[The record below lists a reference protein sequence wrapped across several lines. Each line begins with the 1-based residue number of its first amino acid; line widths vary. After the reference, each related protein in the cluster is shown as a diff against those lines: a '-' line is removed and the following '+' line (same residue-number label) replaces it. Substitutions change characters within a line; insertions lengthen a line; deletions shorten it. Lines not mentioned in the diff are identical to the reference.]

1 MARQQKTKSLVFRI
15 IQVVILGG
23 IGYFLVRNLADLDWE
38 EFFRSLALANRWLL
52 ALSMVM
58 TVGGGLLVALG
69 WGFILRALGQ
79 KVSHGEIIR
88 VYYLS
93 ELAKYIPGKI
103 WTAVGRVMM
112 LEKKGV
118 PRLITLASVGVMLI
132 ILAVSGVLVA
142 LATLPLWPS
151 LEVAGDSRLVIL
163 LVALV
168 PIGLVAL
175 HPRIFQPVLNWFLR
189 QVEQVEMRVN
199 LRYSSILM
207 LVLYWCGLWLI
218 KGTATYFL
226 LTILP
231 GNIFAA
237 HPLPSYSWLLF
248 SGIMAVSWILGT
260 ISPLTPA
267 GLGIAELS
275 IVVLLE
281 SLFSI
286 PAGYGTIFAVFIR
299 IWSVIAELI
308 CVGISCLIFSP
319 KKQELAS
326 IEQDRSKIK
335 IISTESTGKK
345 QK

>member
-1 MARQQKTKSLVFRI
+1 VSSCLRGYFLVKITKHHIFRI
-15 IQVVILGG
+15 VQVVILAA
-23 IGYFLVRNLADLDWE
+23 IGYFLARNLVGLDWAA
-38 EFFRSLALANRWLL
+38 FSQSLVQANRWFL
-52 ALSMVM
+52 ALSMIM

-79 KVSHGEIIR
+79 KISHGEILR

-93 ELAKYIPGKI
+93 ELAKYVPGKI

-118 PRLITLASVGVMLI
+118 PRLITIASVGVMLI
-132 ILAVSGVLVA
+132 ILAVSGVLIA
-142 LATLPLWPS
+142 LVSLPLWPS

-168 PIGLVAL
+168 PIGLALL

-189 QVEQVEMRVN
+189 KVEHVEARVN
-199 LRYSSILM
+199 LRYSSILL
-207 LVLYWCGLWLI
+207 LVLYWCGLWVI
-218 KGTATYFL
+218 KGTATYLL

-231 GNIFAA
+231 GDIFAA

-286 PAGYGTIFAVFIR
+286 PVGYGTIFAVFIR
-299 IWSVIAELI
+299 IWSVVAELI
-308 CVGISCLIFSP
+308 CVGITCRLKS
-319 KKQELAS
+319 
-326 IEQDRSKIK
+326 
-335 IISTESTGKK
+335 
-345 QK
+345 

>member
-1 MARQQKTKSLVFRI
+1 MAVFLLKITKHHIFRVV
-15 IQVVILGG
+15 QVVILAA
-23 IGYFLVRNLADLDWE
+23 IGYFLARNLVGLDWPA
-38 EFFRSLALANRWLL
+38 FFRSLAQANRWFL
-52 ALSMVM
+52 ALSMIM

-69 WGFILRALGQ
+69 WGFILRSLGQ
-79 KVSHGEIIR
+79 KISHGEILR

-118 PRLITLASVGVMLI
+118 PRLITIASVGVMLI
-132 ILAVSGVLVA
+132 ILAVSGVLIA
-142 LATLPLWPS
+142 LVSLPLWPS

-168 PIGLVAL
+168 PIGLALL
-175 HPRIFQPVLNWFLR
+175 HPRIFQPILNWFLR
-189 QVEQVEMRVN
+189 KFEKVDVRVN
-199 LRYSSILM
+199 LRYTSIIL
-207 LVLYWCGLWLI
+207 LVLYWCGLWII
-218 KGTATYFL
+218 KGSATYLL

-231 GNIFAA
+231 DDIFAA

-286 PAGYGTIFAVFIR
+286 PVGYGTIFAVFIR

-308 CVGISCLIFSP
+308 CVGISCLIFSE
-319 KKQELAS
+319 KK
-326 IEQDRSKIK
+326 
-335 IISTESTGKK
+335 
-345 QK
+345 

>member
-1 MARQQKTKSLVFRI
+1 VKITKHHIFRI
-15 IQVVILGG
+15 VQVVILAA
-23 IGYFLVRNLADLDWE
+23 IGYFLARNLVGLDWAA
-38 EFFRSLALANRWLL
+38 FSQSLVQANRWFL
-52 ALSMVM
+52 ALSMIM

-79 KVSHGEIIR
+79 KILHGEILRI
-88 VYYLS
+88 YYLS
-93 ELAKYIPGKI
+93 ELAKYVPGKI

-118 PRLITLASVGVMLI
+118 PRLITIASVGVMLI
-132 ILAVSGVLVA
+132 ILAVSGVLVS

-168 PIGLVAL
+168 PIGLAAL

-189 QVEQVEMRVN
+189 KVEHVEAKVN
-199 LRYSSILM
+199 LRYSSILL
-207 LVLYWCGLWLI
+207 LVLYWCGLWVI

-231 GNIFAA
+231 DEIFAA
-237 HPLPSYSWLLF
+237 HPLPAYGWLLF

-260 ISPLTPA
+260 ISPFTPA

-286 PAGYGTIFAVFIR
+286 PVGYGTIFAVFIR
-299 IWSVIAELI
+299 IWSVVAELI
-308 CVGISCLIFSP
+308 CVGITFRLDAGS
-319 KKQELAS
+319 KKE
-326 IEQDRSKIK
+326 
-335 IISTESTGKK
+335 
-345 QK
+345 

>member
-1 MARQQKTKSLVFRI
+1 MKKAKSLIFRI
-15 IQVVILGG
+15 IQVVILVV
-23 IGYFLVRNLADLDWE
+23 IGYFLVRNLVDLDWR
-38 EFFRSLALANRWLL
+38 EFSRSLALANRWLL
-52 ALSMVM
+52 GLSMIL
-58 TVGGGLLVALG
+58 TVGGGILVALG

-79 KVSHGEIIR
+79 KIPQAAVLRI
-88 VYYLS
+88 YYLS
-93 ELAKYIPGKI
+93 ELAKYVPGKI

-118 PRLITLASVGVMLI
+118 PRLITIASVGVMLI
-132 ILAVSGVLVA
+132 ILAVSGVLVS

-168 PIGLVAL
+168 PIGLAAL

-189 QVEQVEMRVN
+189 KVEHVEAKVN
-199 LRYSSILM
+199 LRYSSILL
-207 LVLYWCGLWLI
+207 LVLYWCGLWVI

-231 GNIFAA
+231 DEIFAA
-237 HPLPSYSWLLF
+237 HPLPAYGWLLF

-260 ISPLTPA
+260 ISPFTPA

-286 PAGYGTIFAVFIR
+286 PVGYGTIFAVFIR
-299 IWSVIAELI
+299 IWSVVAELI
-308 CVGISCLIFSP
+308 CVGITFRLDAGS
-319 KKQELAS
+319 KKE
-326 IEQDRSKIK
+326 
-335 IISTESTGKK
+335 
-345 QK
+345 

>member
-1 MARQQKTKSLVFRI
+1 MKITKNIIFRI
-15 IQVVILGG
+15 IQVVILVV
-23 IGYFLVRNLADLDWE
+23 IGYFLVRNLVDLDWRA
-38 EFFRSLALANRWLL
+38 FSRSLVQANRWIL
-52 ALSMVM
+52 ALSMIL
-58 TVGGGLLVALG
+58 TVGGGILVALG

-79 KVSHGEIIR
+79 KIPQGGILRI
-88 VYYLS
+88 YYLS
-93 ELAKYIPGKI
+93 ELAKYVPGKI

-118 PRLITLASVGVMLI
+118 PRLITIASVGVMLI

-168 PIGLVAL
+168 PIGLAAL
-175 HPRIFQPVLNWFLR
+175 HPRIFQPILNWFLR
-189 QVEQVEMRVN
+189 KVEKVDVRVN
-199 LRYSSILM
+199 LRYTSILL
-207 LVLYWCGLWLI
+207 LVLFWCGLWII
-218 KGTATYFL
+218 KGTATFLL

-231 GNIFAA
+231 EDIFTA
-237 HPLPSYSWLLF
+237 HPLPPYSWLLF

-260 ISPLTPA
+260 ISPFTPA

-299 IWSVIAELI
+299 IWSVVAELI
-308 CVGISCLIFSP
+308 CVGITCLIFPS
-319 KKQELAS
+319 KK
-326 IEQDRSKIK
+326 
-335 IISTESTGKK
+335 
-345 QK
+345 

>member
-1 MARQQKTKSLVFRI
+1 MKITKTHIFRV
-15 IQVVILGG
+15 IQVVILGA
-23 IGYFLVRNLADLDWE
+23 IGYFLVLNLVELDWRA
-38 EFFRSLALANRWLL
+38 FFRSLAQANRWLL
-52 ALSMVM
+52 VLSMIM

-79 KVSHGEIIR
+79 KVPHGVILRI
-88 VYYLS
+88 YYLS
-93 ELAKYIPGKI
+93 ELAKYVPGKI

-112 LEKKGV
+112 LEKRGV
-118 PRLITLASVGVMLI
+118 PRLITIASVGAMLI

-168 PIGLVAL
+168 PIGLALL
-175 HPRIFQPVLNWFLR
+175 HPRIFQPILNWFLR
-189 QVEQVEMRVN
+189 KFEKVDVTVN
-199 LRYSSILM
+199 LRYASILL
-207 LVLYWCGLWLI
+207 LVLFWCGLWII
-218 KGTATYFL
+218 KGTATYLL

-231 GNIFAA
+231 GDIFAA
-237 HPLPSYSWLLF
+237 HPLPAYSWLLF

-286 PAGYGTIFAVFIR
+286 PVGYGTIFAVFIR
-299 IWSVIAELI
+299 IWSVLAELI
-308 CVGISCLIFSP
+308 CVGITCSFKANHKD
-319 KKQELAS
+319 KK
-326 IEQDRSKIK
+326 IDN
-335 IISTESTGKK
+335 
-345 QK
+345 